1 MNDEITARIQ
11 EALPGSRVEVQVEG
25 NRALIKVASSAFADM
40 TRVQRHQAVYGC
52 VNEFIASGAL
62 HAVSISTETG

>member
-1 MNDEITARIQ
+1 MHDEITARIQ

-25 NRALIKVASSAFADM
+25 NRALIKVVSGTFADM
-40 TRVQRHQAVYGC
+40 TRVQRHQAVYSC
-52 VNEFIASGAL
+52 VNELIASGTL